1 MSGAFFYVGR
11 GYLSFERGDERGKA
25 DRGYTDDPVGP
36 AVVYDELL
44 SDDTGAA
51 REDDIWDDS
60 DAFVGFVR
68 GEDRIAAAPD
78 EFFGMF
84 EVEKEGPE
92 AVDSGVR
99 NAVIDDE
106 PTGGSF
112 DRDGVDADLFAVPH
126 TAAREEERPMCEK
139 LGTSIEVLER
149 GQGIDIDGGLDAMED
164 IVFPID
170 LFREKTGILVID
182 TGR

>member
-1 MSGAFFYVGR
+1 
-11 GYLSFERGDERGKA
+11 
-25 DRGYTDDPVGP
+25 
-36 AVVYDELL
+36 
-44 SDDTGAA
+44 
-51 REDDIWDDS
+51 
-60 DAFVGFVR
+60 
-68 GEDRIAAAPD
+68 
-78 EFFGMF
+78 MF

-139 LGTSIEVLER
+139 LGASIEVEG
-149 GQGIDIDGGLDAMED
+149 GQGIDIDGGLDAVKD